1 MKITMKTPNPSE
13 KEMAI
18 TIRINEFA
26 LELNQGYKGNPFQ
39 IGEIDFE
46 NRSFTLTNEV
56 TNSLVR
62 FNYTTLGEFNP
73 SYAESLGLE
82 AVIALG
88 ESKDS
93 DTVILA
99 EKDIA
104 DTYVSM
110 LAPF

>member
-1 MKITMKTPNPSE
+1 MTTTMKTPNLSE

-26 LELNQGYKGNPFQ
+26 LELNQGCKGNPFQ
-39 IGEIDFE
+39 IGKIDFV
-46 NRSFTLTNEV
+46 NRSFTLNNRGTD
-56 TNSLVR
+56 TLVR

-73 SYAESLGLE
+73 NYAESLGLE
-82 AVIALG
+82 AVVALG
-88 ESKDS
+88 ESNDN
-93 DTVILA
+93 DMVILA

-104 DTYVSM
+104 DVYVTM